1 MSVLVTGG
9 AGFIG
14 SHMVLRLCDAGERV
28 VVYDDLSTGHRR
40 LVSDKATFIEGGLE
54 DIDRL
59 TACIRDHDVREIIH
73 FAGSII
79 VPESVANPLKYYR
92 NNTAVSRSLIEVAV
106 TEGVER
112 FIFSSTAAVYG
123 NVGNDP
129 VSEDAPTLPVSPYG
143 ASKLM
148 TEWMLRDVG
157 QVTPLKYGIFRY
169 FNVAGADPQ
178 GRSGHC
184 ANEATHLIKVACKA
198 ALGQRDHV
206 AIFGSD
212 FETVDGT
219 GVRDYI
225 HVWDLVDAHA
235 LLLDHLR
242 AGGESA
248 VMNCGYGKG
257 SSVRQVIDVI
267 KDISGV
273 DFEVRTAPRR
283 PGDPGSVVANVDRIR
298 QVLGWQ
304 PKYDDLR
311 LMVEH
316 AYRWELGLTA

>member
-1 MSVLVTGG
+1 MSVLITGG

-14 SHMVLRLCDAGERV
+14 SHMVLRLCDVGEAV
-28 VVYDDLSTGHRR
+28 VVYDDLSTGHRA
-40 LVSDKATFIEGGLE
+40 LVSDRATFIEGTLE
-54 DIDRL
+54 DTDRL
-59 TACIRDHDVREIIH
+59 TACIREHKVREIIH

-79 VPESVANPLKYYR
+79 VPESVANPMKYYR

-106 TEGVER
+106 KEGVER
-112 FIFSSTAAVYG
+112 LIFSSTAAVYG
-123 NVGNDP
+123 NVGAEP
-129 VSEDAPTLPVSPYG
+129 VSEDAPTLPLSPYG
-143 ASKLM
+143 TSKLM

-157 QVTPLKYGIFRY
+157 QVTALKYGVFRY

-184 ANEATHLIKVACKA
+184 ADEATHLIKVACKA

-206 AIFGSD
+206 AIFGTD
-212 FETVDGT
+212 FDTVDGT

-235 LLLDHLR
+235 LLLNHLR
-242 AGGESA
+242 AGGASV

-257 SSVRQVIDVI
+257 SSVRQVIDMI
-267 KDISGV
+267 KQISGV

-298 QVLGWQ
+298 KVLNWQ
-304 PKYDDLR
+304 PKYADLR

-316 AYRWELGLTA
+316 AYRWELGLRT